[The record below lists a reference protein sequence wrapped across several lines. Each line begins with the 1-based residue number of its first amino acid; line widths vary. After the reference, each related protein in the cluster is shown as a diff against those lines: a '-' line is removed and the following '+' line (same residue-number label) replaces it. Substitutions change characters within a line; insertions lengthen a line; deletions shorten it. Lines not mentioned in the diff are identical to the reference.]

1 MTVLVT
7 GASGFIG
14 SYLCNFLSNNGTEVI
29 AACRNKKK
37 LEHSDVRYARL
48 VELDVL
54 SNLETDVRAD
64 AIVHVATA
72 NDIVSRN
79 TNDGINLSATGTK
92 NLLEYAVRN
101 QIPNLIFFST
111 FQVYGTE
118 LAGTITE
125 SSPTLALNDYGLNH
139 MFGEMYVEMYVRRGK
154 INGVSVRP
162 SNVHGPFLLPSID
175 RWTLVPG
182 CFCKEVIE
190 KQTITIR
197 SSGKQ
202 MRNFVHL
209 ENLSGAI
216 KCILQ
221 NFKPGYDIVNVGST
235 ENMSMLDAAKRV
247 KSVYESFSGKT
258 ASLIVEG
265 DQPTAPNI
273 FDVSLHKLKNQYGF
287 TENKEANFVHTIE
300 AQFLFLEKAN
310 KQNPYEPS

>member
-1 MTVLVT
+1 MRVLVT

-14 SYLCNFLSNNGTEVI
+14 SYLCNFLSNNGMEVI
-29 AACRNKKK
+29 ASCRNKKK
-37 LEHSDVRYARL
+37 LEHSHIKYAEL
-48 VELDVL
+48 VSLDVL
-54 SNLETDVRAD
+54 SDLDTDVPAD

-72 NDIVSRN
+72 NDIVSRK
-79 TNDGINLSATGTK
+79 TIDGINLSAIGTK

-101 QIPNLIFFST
+101 RIPNFIFFST

-118 LAGTITE
+118 LEGTITE
-125 SSPTLALNDYGLNH
+125 TSPTHTLNDYGLNH
-139 MFGEMYVEMYVRRGK
+139 LFGELYVEMYARQGR

-162 SNVHGPFLLPSID
+162 SNVHGPVTLPSFD

-190 KQTITIR
+190 EQTITIR

-209 ENLSGAI
+209 ENLSNAI

-221 NFKPGYDIVNVGST
+221 NFKPGYDIVNSGST
-235 ENMSMLDAAKRV
+235 ENMSMLDAARLV
-247 KSVYESFSGKT
+247 KATYESFVSKT
-258 ASLIVEG
+258 VCLKVEG

-273 FDVSLHKLKNQYGF
+273 FDVSLEKLKNRYGF
-287 TENKEANFVHTIE
+287 TENEEANLVHSIK
-300 AQFLFLEKAN
+300 ALFHFLEEGN
-310 KQNPYEPS
+310 KQQSYESN

>member
-14 SYLCNFLSNNGTEVI
+14 SSLCNFLSDVGTEVI
-29 AACRNKKK
+29 ASCRNKKK
-37 LEHSDVRYARL
+37 LEQSDIRYARL

-54 SNLETDVRAD
+54 SDLQTDVRAD

-72 NDIVSRN
+72 NDIVSRK
-79 TNDGINLSATGTK
+79 TNDGISLSATGTK
-92 NLLEYAVRN
+92 NLLDYAVRN
-101 QIPNLIFFST
+101 QIPNFIFFST

-118 LAGTITE
+118 LEGTITE

-139 MFGEMYVEMYVRRGK
+139 LFGEMYVEMYARQGR

-182 CFCKEVIE
+182 CFCKEAIE

-202 MRNFVHL
+202 IRNFIHL
-209 ENLSGAI
+209 ENLSAAVH
-216 KCILQ
+216 CILN
-221 NFKPGYDIVNVGST
+221 NFKPGYDIVNAGST
-235 ENMSMLDAAKRV
+235 ENMSMLDVAKLV
-247 KSVYESFSGKT
+247 KAVYESLGGKT
-258 ASLIVEG
+258 VNLIVEG
-265 DQPTAPNI
+265 DQPTTANI
-273 FDVSLHKLKNQYGF
+273 FDVSLEKLKNEYGF
-287 TENKEANFVHTIE
+287 TENKKANLARTIE
-300 AQFLFLEKAN
+300 PQFLFLEKAN
-310 KQNPYEPS
+310 KPKTV

>member
-14 SYLCNFLSNNGTEVI
+14 SYLCNFLSDTGTEVI
-29 AACRNKKK
+29 ASCRDKQK
-37 LEHSDVRYARL
+37 LEHSDIRYARL

-54 SNLETDVRAD
+54 SDLQTDVRAD

-72 NDIVSRN
+72 NDIVSRK
-79 TNDGINLSATGTK
+79 TNDGISLSATGTK

-101 QIPNLIFFST
+101 QIPNFIFFST

-139 MFGEMYVEMYVRRGK
+139 LFGEMYVEMYARQGRL
-154 INGVSVRP
+154 NGVSLRP

-182 CFCKEVIE
+182 CFCKEAVE
-190 KQTITIR
+190 NQTITLR

-209 ENLSGAI
+209 ENLSAAVQ
-216 KCILQ
+216 CILE
-221 NFKPGYDIVNVGST
+221 NFKPGYDIVNAGSS
-235 ENMSMLDAAKRV
+235 EDMSMLGVAKLV
-247 KSVYESFSGKT
+247 KAIYESFGGKT
-258 ASLIVEG
+258 VNLIVEG
-265 DQPTAPNI
+265 DQPTTPNI
-273 FDVSLHKLKNQYGF
+273 FDVSMDKLRNRYGF
-287 TENKEANFVHTIE
+287 AENKEANLARTIE
-300 AQFLFLEKAN
+300 ALFLFLEKAN
-310 KQNPYEPS
+310 K